1 MLTLEVVE
9 EKIIMKKKQQ
19 ADSTIEVTVLL
30 SQENEYSFQQIYN
43 LQKLQKENSRKVT
56 VNILEFIL
64 PRKLTS

>member
-9 EKIIMKKKQQ
+9 EKIILEERKK
-19 ADSTIEVTVLL
+19 ADSPIEVTVLL

-56 VNILEFIL
+56 VNILQFIL